1 MALVPD
7 ARMEEQHERHIVQYT
22 ITVWWY
28 CMEHAHV
35 RVISPTLPSL
45 PTSRQARPRAIA
57 TMVCARAAPCR
68 REMPR
73 ARATPA
79 WVASP
84 RAPMRPPY
92 EVAIDVADVHVG
104 READGDAATLQA

>member
-45 PTSRQARPRAIA
+45 PTSRQARPRDGIILAIA
-57 TMVCARAAPCR
+57 AMVGARAAPH
-68 REMPR
+68 
-73 ARATPA
+73 
-79 WVASP
+79 
-84 RAPMRPPY
+84 
-92 EVAIDVADVHVG
+92 EVANDVAAESVAR
-104 READGDAATLQA
+104 READGDAATPQA